1 MNKLKDSD
9 EEFSLA
15 VVNALKL
22 IAEISERDL
31 PEKPNNPLISYL
43 YTPDKKLDK
52 YLRDLEEQ
60 IEIANYPQKER
71 PSNFHNEIGQL
82 LEKIA
87 YICFNRLLGVTSIKS
102 FQSPGPQYD
111 YLVTGDTV
119 EWKAICK
126 LLYIDFRRRDF
137 LIEVKATKNKVN
149 DQQFARLCSL
159 LELNLFQTGGLGIFF
174 TLNGATGFPQKSDKV
189 RQRSLRD
196 ARLRQVMFSLKAKKP
211 IVVLEKDD
219 IFQLNKPG
227 SLIRIL
233 MRKVRDIEDLS
244 GIFIPPEVNEPIEKD
259 LPQHLQIA

>member
-1 MNKLKDSD
+1 MKNSD

-22 IAEISERDL
+22 ISEISERDL
-31 PEKPNNPLISYL
+31 SEKSADPLISYL
-43 YTPDKKLDK
+43 YTPDKKLDE

-60 IEIANYPQKER
+60 IKVANYPQKER
-71 PSNFHNEIGQL
+71 PSNFHNQIGQL
-82 LEKIA
+82 LEQIA
-87 YICFNRLLGVTSIKS
+87 YLCFNKLLGITSIKS

-111 YLVTGDTV
+111 YLVTGDTA
-119 EWKAICK
+119 EWKTICK
-126 LLYIDFRRRDF
+126 LLYIDFGRRDF
-137 LIEVKATKNKVN
+137 LIEVKATKKRVN
-149 DQQFARLCSL
+149 DQQFARLCNL

-174 TLNGATGFPQKSDKV
+174 TLNGATGFPKKNDKV

-196 ARLRQVMFSLKAKKP
+196 ARLRQVMFSLKAKKS

-227 SLIRIL
+227 SLVRIL
-233 MRKVRDIEDLS
+233 MKKVRDIEDLTGVYVS
-244 GIFIPPEVNEPIEKD
+244 PEIKEPIEKD